1 MGELTVI
8 FFSATELGFYDSTII
23 EAIPDDGV
31 EVSRESHRELL
42 DGQSA
47 GMAIAANESGHPV
60 LIDPPPP
67 SAEVLAAVER
77 VWRDRQLAATDP
89 LVSRHRDEVEEG
101 GSTSITPEQYTELQG
116 YRRLLRDWPQG
127 DQFPFA
133 EHRPPAPT
141 WLSAQ
146 ST

>member
-1 MGELTVI
+1 MI
-8 FFSATELGFYDSTII
+8 FFSASERGFYEGTINSDM
-23 EAIPDDGV
+23 PDDGV
-31 EVSRESHRELL
+31 EVSEERRRAILE
-42 DGQSA
+42 GQSA
-47 GMAIAANESGHPV
+47 GMAIAADEFGGPILV
-60 LIDPPPP
+60 ERPAP
-67 SAEVLAAVER
+67 SAEVLAAAER

-127 DQFPFA
+127 DQFPLA

-141 WLSAQ
+141 WLAAQ
-146 ST
+146 TT

>member
-1 MGELTVI
+1 M
-8 FFSATELGFYDSTII
+8 FASPSMRGFYDSSINSSMPVDVI
-23 EAIPDDGV
+23 EITAERHQQLLLG
-31 EVSRESHRELL
+31 ESQGKVI
-42 DGQSA
+42 DFTP
-47 GMAIAANESGHPV
+47 ESGPE

-67 SAEVLAAVER
+67 SAEALAAAER
-77 VWRDRQLAATDP
+77 DWRDWQLLLTDP

-127 DQFPFA
+127 DQFPLA

>member
-1 MGELTVI
+1 MI
-8 FFSATELGFYDSTII
+8 FFSASERGFYDDTINGNM
-23 EAIPDDGV
+23 PDDGV
-31 EVSRESHRELL
+31 EVSDECRRAIL

-47 GMAIAANESGHPV
+47 GMVVAADELGAPILV
-60 LIDPPPP
+60 ERPAP
-67 SAEVLAAVER
+67 SAEVLAAAER

-127 DQFPFA
+127 DQFPLA

-141 WLSAQ
+141 WLAAQ
-146 ST
+146 TT

>member
-1 MGELTVI
+1 MIVI
-8 FFSATELGFYDSTII
+8 FFSASQLGFYDSAINDV
-23 EAIPDDGV
+23 IPDDGV
-31 EVSRESHRELL
+31 EVSYENRRAIL

-47 GMAIAANESGHPV
+47 GMVVAADEFGGPI
-60 LIDPPPP
+60 LIDRSPLSP
-67 SAEVLAAVER
+67 EVQAAVER
-77 VWRDRQLAATDP
+77 AWRDAQLALTDP

-101 GSTSITPEQYTELQG
+101 GPTSITAEQYTELQG

-127 DQFPFA
+127 DQFPLA

-146 ST
+146 AT

>member
-1 MGELTVI
+1 MIVI
-8 FFSATELGFYDSTII
+8 FFSASELGFYDSVIV
-23 EAIPDDGV
+23 EAIPEDGV
-31 EVSRESHRELL
+31 EVSLEHRRAIL

-47 GMAIAANESGHPV
+47 GMVVAADESGGPI
-60 LIDPPPP
+60 LIDRPAP
-67 SAEVLAAVER
+67 SAEIQAAAER
-77 VWRDRQLAATDP
+77 VWRDRQLAFTDP

-101 GSTSITPEQYTELQG
+101 ASTSITPEQYAELQG

-127 DQFPFA
+127 EQFPLA

-146 ST
+146 PN

>member
-1 MGELTVI
+1 MI
-8 FFSATELGFYDSTII
+8 FFSASERGFYEGTINSDM
-23 EAIPDDGV
+23 PDDGV
-31 EVSRESHRELL
+31 EVSEERRRAILE
-42 DGQSA
+42 GQSA
-47 GMAIAANESGHPV
+47 GMAIAADEFGGPILV
-60 LIDPPPP
+60 ERPAPT
-67 SAEVLAAVER
+67 AEVLAAAER

-127 DQFPFA
+127 DQFPLA

-141 WLSAQ
+141 WLAAQ
-146 ST
+146 TT

>member
-31 EVSRESHRELL
+31 EVFRESHRELL
-42 DGQSA
+42 DGQSS
-47 GMAIAANESGHPV
+47 GMAIVADESGRPV
-60 LIDPPPP
+60 LIEPTPPG
-67 SAEVLAAVER
+67 AEELAAAER

-101 GSTSITPEQYTELQG
+101 ASTSITTEQYSELQG

-127 DQFPFA
+127 DQFPLID
-133 EHRPPAPT
+133 HRPLAPP
-141 WLSAQ
+141 WLIGQAQ
-146 ST
+146 